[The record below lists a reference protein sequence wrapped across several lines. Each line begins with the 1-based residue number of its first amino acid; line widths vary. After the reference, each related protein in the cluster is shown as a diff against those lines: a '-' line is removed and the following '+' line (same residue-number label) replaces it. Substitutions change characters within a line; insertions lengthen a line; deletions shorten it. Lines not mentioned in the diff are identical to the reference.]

1 MTTTQRTFQ
10 VTITGTVTLDPPGKG
25 GGKSTPDNWSVYEVY
40 REMQGKRVNVTELAP
55 IQTPTP
61 TTKESTT

>member
-1 MTTTQRTFQ
+1 MPRTFQ

-25 GGKSTPDNWSVYEVY
+25 GGKSTPDNWGVYEVY
-40 REMQGKRVNVTELAP
+40 REMQGKRVNVTELVP

-61 TTKESTT
+61 TTQESTT

>member
-1 MTTTQRTFQ
+1 MRTFQ

-25 GGKSTPDNWSVYEVY
+25 GGKSTPDNWGVYEVY
-40 REMQGKRVNVTELAP
+40 REMQGKCVNVTELAP

-61 TTKESTT
+61 TTKEFTT